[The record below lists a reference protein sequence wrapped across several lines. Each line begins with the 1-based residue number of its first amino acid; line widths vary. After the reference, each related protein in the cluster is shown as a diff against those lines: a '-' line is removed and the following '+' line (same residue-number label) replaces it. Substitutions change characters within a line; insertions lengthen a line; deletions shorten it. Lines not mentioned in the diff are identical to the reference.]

1 MTFASVR
8 PCTLKGK
15 VFTVAALNTFAV
27 SRIFRMALTQTLAQ
41 VWRRNYQ
48 VDEIKFFTRYLCD
61 FMAQKLLP

>member
-27 SRIFRMALTQTLAQ
+27 SRIFRMTLAQ
-41 VWRRNYQ
+41 VWRHNYQ

-61 FMAQKLLP
+61 FIQ